1 MARPR
6 KVGLKVRVSD
16 GTAFVSTTDVRT
28 HFTAIYD
35 RVLKK
40 YDTVVVEKNG
50 HPVAVL
56 RRPGKDDGPVRIEE
70 F

>member
-6 KVGLKVRVSD
+6 KVGLKVRVND
-16 GTAFVSTTDVRT
+16 GTAFVSTTDVRS

-40 YDTVVVEKNG
+40 YDTVVVERNG
-50 HPVAVL
+50 HPVAVI
-56 RRPGKDDGPVRIEE
+56 RRPGADEGSVKVEE